1 MTGTGPH
8 PARHAT
14 DMPQTIFASPT
25 HEAVL
30 HPRDADTVVVSFA
43 ERKEPPPAGFSGEAM
58 LAKTGHAFCCIRSL
72 TNDWYVGADV
82 PACLEAV
89 ARAIRPYRHV
99 ILYGFSMGS
108 YGALIAAQALN
119 ADRLVLM
126 APVANI
132 HPDKDRRWIADYE
145 TLIAGRTATDLA
157 PRIPAKAMVICVYD
171 PKGPDRRHVADL
183 KKICSVQDI
192 LTPRAGH
199 MVFRF
204 LNNGG
209 ILGTVARM
217 LFQPRVDAAKAQAL
231 ILSSKRNNSYYIGEL
246 ARSLSRHP
254 MLRRML
260 LRYGVRRF
268 PADLAMRLDYAGAIA
283 EAGQHAEAAAMIRT
297 AVAENPRTALSV
309 PVIRALV
316 EYART
321 GGSPDAVADLIAP
334 YASDLPRAREVQL
347 LYSRFLRHSG
357 QFDKAFRAHESFMKG
372 GPFSAQ
378 GFVERGLIFEE
389 LDLPSQAEA
398 SYRAALAEAPE
409 FRRAAQH
416 LAKLEQSQR
425 SKSQKL

>member
-1 MTGTGPH
+1 M
-8 PARHAT
+8 
-14 DMPQTIFASPT
+14 MQTIFASPT
-25 HEAVL
+25 HEAVF

-43 ERKEPPPAGFSGEAM
+43 ERKEPPPAGFSGQAM
-58 LAKTGHAFCCIRSL
+58 LARTDHAFCCIRSL
-72 TNDWYVGADV
+72 TNDWYVGADFA
-82 PACLEAV
+82 ACLEAV
-89 ARAIRPYRHV
+89 ADAIRPYPKV

-108 YGALIAAQALN
+108 YGALIAAQALD

-145 TLIAGRTATDLA
+145 ALIGGRTVADLA
-157 PRIPAKAMVICVYD
+157 PRIPAKARVICIYD
-171 PKGPDRRHVADL
+171 PKGPDRHHVAEL
-183 KKICSVQDI
+183 KRLCPVQDI

-199 MVFRF
+199 MVFQF

-209 ILGTVARM
+209 ILGTVTRS
-217 LFQPRVDAAKAQAL
+217 LFLPDVDAAKAQAL

-254 MLRRML
+254 ILRRML

-283 EAGQHAEAAAMIRT
+283 QGGQPAEAAGMIRA
-297 AVAENPRTALSV
+297 AVADNPKAAISV

-316 EYART
+316 DYARH
-321 GGSPDAVADLIAP
+321 GGGCDAVADLIAP
-334 YASDLPRAREVQL
+334 YASDRPRSREAQL
-347 LYSRFLRHSG
+347 LYSRFLRHAGRFG
-357 QFDKAFRAHESFMKG
+357 QAFQAHESFMKG

-378 GFVERGLIFEE
+378 GFLERGLIFEE
-389 LDLPSQAEA
+389 LDLPFQAED
-398 SYRAALAEAPE
+398 SYRAALAEAPD

-416 LAKLEQSQR
+416 LAKLERRKPAS
-425 SKSQKL
+425 

>member
-1 MTGTGPH
+1 MT
-8 PARHAT
+8 
-14 DMPQTIFASPT
+14 QTIFASPT

-58 LAKTGHAFCCIRSL
+58 LARTDHAFCCIRSL
-72 TNDWYVGADV
+72 TNDWYVGVDF
-82 PACLEAV
+82 PDCLDAV
-89 ARAIRPYRHV
+89 ARAIRPYRQV

-108 YGALIAAQALN
+108 YGALIAAQALD

-145 TLIAGRTATDLA
+145 ALIGGKSVADLA
-157 PRIPAKAMVICVYD
+157 PRIPAKARLICVYD
-171 PKGPDRRHVADL
+171 PKGPDRGHVADL
-183 KKICSVQDI
+183 KALYPVQGI

-209 ILGTVARM
+209 ILGTVTRM
-217 LFQPRVDAAKAQAL
+217 LFQPQVDVAKAQAL

-260 LRYGVRRF
+260 LRYGLRRF
-268 PADLAMRLDYAGAIA
+268 PADPALRLDYAGAIA
-283 EAGQHAEAAAMIRT
+283 EAGQPAEAAAMIRASVT
-297 AVAENPRTALSV
+297 ENPRIAVSV

-316 EYART
+316 QYAQN
-321 GGSPDAVADLIAP
+321 GGGFDAVADLIAP
-334 YASDLPRAREVQL
+334 YASDRPRAREVQL
-347 LYSRFLRHSG
+347 QYSRFLRHTG
-357 QFDKAFRAHESFMKG
+357 RFDEAFRAHESFMKG

-389 LDLPSQAEA
+389 QGLPLEAEE
-398 SYRAALAEAPE
+398 SYRAALAEAPD
-409 FRRAAQH
+409 FRRAAQQLAR
-416 LAKLEQSQR
+416 LAKR
-425 SKSQKL
+425 RRAGKDKP